1 MKVSIIGPGGIGGV
15 VATLAARRGHE
26 VILTDSRGTATLA
39 DQVRTLGPNA
49 TAASLTEA
57 VQAAD
62 IVVLAM
68 PLTALSRLP
77 AKDFDGRIIIDMMNY
92 YPMRESQIAV
102 LDDGEM
108 TSAEMVQRELPG
120 ARVIKALNN
129 QDAPHLLLN
138 AGTGSALPVAGD
150 DAEAKES
157 VAAFLRDLGY
167 ETIDAGMLSD
177 SWRME
182 PGAPIYVWPY
192 APALPDGMDPL
203 SDDAKVFYVTTAGTP
218 VTRQAA
224 RELLAQA
231 KRPARIGGFPEDLPP
246 TWVAVVANWQEVE
259 RLSREMEARP

>member
-15 VATLAARRGHE
+15 VATLAARRGHD
-26 VILTDSRGTATLA
+26 VILTNSRGAATLE

-49 TAASLTEA
+49 REASLVEA

-62 IVVLAM
+62 IVVLAI

-120 ARVIKALNN
+120 AHVIKALNN

-167 ETIDAGMLSD
+167 ETIDAGMLRD

-182 PGAPIYVWPY
+182 P
-192 APALPDGMDPL
+192 
-203 SDDAKVFYVTTAGTP
+203 SN
-218 VTRQAA
+218 A
-224 RELLAQA
+224 RKLVM
-231 KRPARIGGFPEDLPP
+231 P
-246 TWVAVVANWQEVE
+246 
-259 RLSREMEARP
+259 